1 ALSPRRSLHPA
12 RPPMAGTVK
21 RLMAAGWPLTGAPDH
36 GVSEAIYLDAPARN
50 GVELYRD
57 RPREEWPRTATGGLA
72 MSTNRLDM
80 AALLAEAGGGAATP
94 PPGGPGGGGPR
105 RFPPP
110 PFPPP
115 PTGGAPIAPT
125 PEPRP
130 LPPPP
135 LL

>member
-80 AALLAEAGGGAATP
+80 AALLAEAGGGAPAP
-94 PPGGPGGGGPR
+94 PPRATGRAGQR
-105 RFPPP
+105 NFAPP
-110 PFPPP
+110 PFP
-115 PTGGAPIAPT
+115 TAPRRGPRIGPT
-125 PEPRP
+125 PSPAP
-130 LPPPP
+130 LP
-135 LL
+135 